1 MIICAHPRWEW
12 WELKKSQGVPFIFL
26 FESYTLYNVHQSKVF
41 SKGEIIGLPHGWT
54 GSSPTSRSTPNT
66 LELCRFSLIDV
77 YESLICSKVLIDDN
91 YQFADWD
98 NLFSM
103 MRTSLVKTK
112 TKMQSFFIAFLVWLV
127 LLSQHMHVLFHRFL
141 MMLITSDA
149 CIMSS

>member
-1 MIICAHPRWEW
+1 MMGIKKKPRSAVHFSSWKLHP
-12 WELKKSQGVPFIFL
+12 
-26 FESYTLYNVHQSKVF
+26 VHQSKVF
-41 SKGEIIGLPHGWT
+41 NKGEIIGLPHGWT

-91 YQFADWD
+91 YQFADSD

-103 MRTSLVKTK
+103 MRTALVKTK
-112 TKMQSFFIAFLVWLV
+112 TKMQSFFIAFLVGLV
-127 LLSQHMHVLFHRFL
+127 LLSQHSQHMHVLFHRFL